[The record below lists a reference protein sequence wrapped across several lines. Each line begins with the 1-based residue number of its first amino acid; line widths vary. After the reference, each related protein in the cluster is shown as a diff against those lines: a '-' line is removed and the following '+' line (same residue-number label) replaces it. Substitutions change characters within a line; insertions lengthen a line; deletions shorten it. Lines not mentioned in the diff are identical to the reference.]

1 MGLDSRGNAM
11 AFSLYAAT
19 VPSYRQIL
27 GAVADLI
34 DKAQAFCAEKGITPQ
49 DIIQARLA
57 GDMQPFAYQVK
68 STVVHSLGA
77 IEGVRKGVFSP
88 DMTTPP
94 QEFAALKAR
103 IVATLAALEAVD
115 AAEVDSFVG
124 RDMRFAFG
132 DRHIDFTAE
141 NFLLSFSQPNFYFHA
156 TTAYDILRGKGVQI
170 GKRDFLG
177 KTRKKA

>member
-1 MGLDSRGNAM
+1 M

-27 GAVADLI
+27 GAVSGLL
-34 DKAQAFCAEKGITPQ
+34 DKAEAFCSEKRIAPQ
-49 DIIQARLA
+49 DMIQARLA
-57 GDMQPFAYQVK
+57 EDMQPFAYQVK

-77 IEGVRKGVFSP
+77 IEGVRRGVFSP
-88 DMTTPP
+88 DTLAPP
-94 QEFAALKAR
+94 QSFAALKAR
-103 IVATLAALEAVD
+103 IVETLTAIEALE

-132 DRHIDFTAE
+132 ERHIDFSAE

-156 TTAYDILRGKGVQI
+156 TTAYDILRWKGVPI

-177 KTRKKA
+177 ATRRKS

>member
-1 MGLDSRGNAM
+1 MS
-11 AFSLYAAT
+11 FSLYAAT

-27 GAVADLI
+27 GALAALIGKAEGYCAD
-34 DKAQAFCAEKGITPQ
+34 KGLPPEAL
-49 DIIQARLA
+49 IQARLA
-57 GDMQPFAYQVK
+57 YDMQPFAYQIK

-88 DMTTPP
+88 DTTQPP
-94 QEFAALKAR
+94 QDFPALKAR
-103 IVATLAALEAVD
+103 VAASIDALD
-115 AAEVDSFVG
+115 AMQAGEIDSFLG

-132 DRHIDFTAE
+132 DRHIDYTAE

-156 TTAYDILRGKGVQI
+156 TTAYDILRWKGVSI

-177 KTRKKA
+177 ATRKKS

>member
-1 MGLDSRGNAM
+1 M

-19 VPSYRQIL
+19 IPSYRQIL
-27 GAVADLI
+27 ESVAGLLVR
-34 DKAQAFCAEKGITPQ
+34 AETFCSEKGIAPN

-57 GDMQPFAYQVK
+57 DDMLPFAYQVK
-68 STVVHSLGA
+68 STAVHSLGA

-88 DMTTPP
+88 DMTPP
-94 QEFAALKAR
+94 PENFAALKVR
-103 IVATLAALEAVD
+103 IAGTLAAIEAIE
-115 AAEVDSFVG
+115 AAEIDAFCG

-156 TTAYDILRGKGVQI
+156 TTAYDILRWKGVPI
-170 GKRDFLG
+170 GKRDFMG
-177 KTRKKA
+177 KLRTKT